1 MARVTNSTKGVQ
13 NKGISLQYIN
23 GLAVSSK
30 AKEVMSALQAGMFP
44 VVSRRWK
51 VSPKKRTVW
60 DNLDSD
66 SDYEPS
72 GDEEDKEEPAEEE
85 GEGKGQEEEQV
96 SFMNYMCYG
105 SGLNCI
111 VRYSVCFTHEYCVTL
126 KA

>member
-1 MARVTNSTKGVQ
+1 
-13 NKGISLQYIN
+13 
-23 GLAVSSK
+23 
-30 AKEVMSALQAGMFP
+30 MFP

-72 GDEEDKEEPAEEE
+72 GDEEDEEELAEEE

-96 SFMNYMCYG
+96 SCSELSRNFMEVARATYCNTYFTHW
-105 SGLNCI
+105 
-111 VRYSVCFTHEYCVTL
+111 YSVNL
-126 KA
+126 MG